1 MPTINKP
8 KKKRTINDSKR
19 KERQAIYQTS
29 RWRCLRQMKL
39 MYSPLCE
46 ECLKDGKATQ
56 AIDVHHKDS
65 FLNYAGFQRESKA
78 FDYSNLMSLCKQ
90 CHQKLHNIK

>member
-8 KKKRTINDSKR
+8 KKKRTINDTKR

-29 RWRCLRQMKL
+29 RWRCLRRMKL
-39 MYSPLCE
+39 IYSPLCE
-46 ECLKDGKATQ
+46 ICKANGKSVS

-65 FLNYAGFQRESKA
+65 FLNYSGDMQTMKA
-78 FDYSNLMSLCKQ
+78 YDYNNLMSLCKQ
-90 CHQKLHNIK
+90 CHQKLHNTH